1 MYGPRSDVI
10 QLAFKVP
17 PPQPSADIF
26 WAPNT
31 TWNSGRNLLFD
42 LALQRQAQ
50 TGVCY
55 MCDTCFMCDMCFMC
69 DVRCMYFVFR
79 DGDCEL
85 EEVLDFGHN
94 TGNPYRTFEKYL
106 TMTRPAVG
114 FARYDSFQEF
124 DASKEYTS
132 PPLASTPFL
141 RCKFPRSCRYQL
153 GYNFDQLFVAVHHD
167 ATPLLLPCV

>member
-55 MCDTCFMCDMCFMC
+55 M
-69 DVRCMYFVFR
+69 YFVFR

-85 EEVLDFGHN
+85 EEAVDFGHN

-132 PPLASTPFL
+132 PPLASTLFL
-141 RCKFPRSCRYQL
+141 RCKYPRSCRDQL